1 MKVVGTRVCVGRAFE
16 GMREGGS
23 SRARGGKRGAV
34 RERERACVRHVKG
47 LGPLKLVHSPGRGG
61 IAIPVLQIANAIS

>member
-23 SRARGGKRGAV
+23 SRAM
-34 RERERACVRHVKG
+34 REGERACVRHVKG